1 MPSDVYRKYLPP
13 VIVILTQMTLTRK
26 QSNISLLR
34 QLPGLS
40 SLPSP
45 YIAIPVFQPFPC
57 TLTLSGH
64 SLCYFTHHACHL
76 HSTEPCLKILPLV
89 HFRGKW
95 PPRSLACCLQ
105 STIEC
110 LKLPSACLHFPIIWL
125 VTRGHYQ
132 PEALHRTM
140 DSWCHLVVGFQV
152 LPCVPPFNLGCHNQ
166 TGRKRED
173 VFLASVVETLADSKL
188 LQVCQIDAFSCSDT
202 HIFLQIK
209 QEHLLFS
216 LPTNYSTVHLSFHL
230 LQQWPVNLSYQ
241 GPCGYLRACRRPLD
255 LSLICSSHVRT
266 SQYHPIQGV
275 VVP

>member
-13 VIVILTQMTLTRK
+13 CYSVILTQMTLTRK

-40 SLPSP
+40 SLRSP

-105 STIEC
+105 FTIEC

-166 TGRKRED
+166 TESMR
-173 VFLASVVETLADSKL
+173 TH
-188 LQVCQIDAFSCSDT
+188 FSC
-202 HIFLQIK
+202 
-209 QEHLLFS
+209 
-216 LPTNYSTVHLSFHL
+216 
-230 LQQWPVNLSYQ
+230 
-241 GPCGYLRACRRPLD
+241 
-255 LSLICSSHVRT
+255 ICSGSPSRHSVCFNIMDAGTEKERVLGIMT
-266 SQYHPIQGV
+266 CINVEQLLLSIQW
-275 VVP
+275 